1 MYLYDVCK
9 NININQG
16 LLSASLHNRVGIL
29 PTGNKTVES
38 SPFFIDISFYDE
50 ETKKNSFL
58 LLKPAVGIMS
68 GWCMYVML

>member
-1 MYLYDVCK
+1 MYDVCK

-29 PTGNKTVES
+29 QTGNKAVES
-38 SPFFIDISFYDE
+38 SPFFIDISFYVE

-58 LLKPAVGIMS
+58 LLKPVVGVMS
-68 GWCMYVML
+68 GWCVYVML